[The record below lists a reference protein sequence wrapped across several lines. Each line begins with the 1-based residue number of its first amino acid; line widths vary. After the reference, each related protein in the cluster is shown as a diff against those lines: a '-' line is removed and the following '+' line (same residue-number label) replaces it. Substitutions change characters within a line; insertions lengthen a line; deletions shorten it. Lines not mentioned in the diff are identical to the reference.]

1 MRGGRFYIAGLA
13 LLLSLMP
20 HSAGWAQT
28 ETYIVQGST
37 TFTHEVMEPYQKD
50 IERLSGHKL
59 TVVPNKSS
67 LGILA
72 LFEKRGDFAMTSGP
86 LENEIKG
93 LKRSHPDLP
102 FEQLRTFNIVQTRM
116 AFAVNR
122 ANRVH
127 AISADKMRD
136 ILLGKITNWRDVGGP
151 DLPIKIVQVREGGG
165 VQASI
170 ESELLDGKP
179 INAPDR
185 IRVQISSQVVKIVE
199 QLPEALGLSQL
210 NIVEKSNTRE
220 LTTDHP
226 VEQRLNLVTLG
237 EPTAEMR
244 KVIDAARH
252 IAADET
258 STAKR

>member
-1 MRGGRFYIAGLA
+1 
-13 LLLSLMP
+13 
-20 HSAGWAQT
+20 
-28 ETYIVQGST
+28 
-37 TFTHEVMEPYQKD
+37 
-50 IERLSGHKL
+50 
-59 TVVPNKSS
+59 
-67 LGILA
+67 
-72 LFEKRGDFAMTSGP
+72 
-86 LENEIKG
+86 
-93 LKRSHPDLP
+93 
-102 FEQLRTFNIVQTRM
+102 M

-122 ANRVH
+122 ANPVH

-179 INAPDR
+179 ISAPDR

-237 EPTAEMR
+237 EPTVEMR

-252 IAADET
+252 VAADET